1 MCMQKGLAPAVD
13 LGSRIGDRFLGPKS
27 GPTIQAALTGS
38 RLSGPSQ
45 CGLSGGPSFGPS
57 WRSSLLDRQ
66 VGTIRCLRSRFRYQA
81 DGPPFRVAGTTP

>member
-1 MCMQKGLAPAVD
+1 MCMLVGVALAVHLGL
-13 LGSRIGDRFLGPKS
+13 SIGDRFLGPKS
-27 GPTIQAALTGS
+27 GPTIKAALTGS

-66 VGTIRCLRSRFRYQA
+66 VGTICYLRSRFRFQA
-81 DGPPFRVAGTTP
+81 GGLVFWVA